1 MISYDG
7 CESHNRE
14 TEKLQIFLADD
25 HVVVREGLKAL
36 INAQP
41 DMIVI
46 GEAGDGQTAWQ
57 QARDCHPDVVI
68 MDITMPEL
76 NGVQATEQLRRAC
89 PTIKIL
95 ALSAHE
101 DTSYL
106 RQLLAAGAAGY
117 ILKHAAV
124 DDLIQAIRMVAAGGV
139 YLDPALAGHVVAR
152 YVRAPAVASALLGAA
167 LSKRETEVVQH
178 IAQGYSN
185 KEIGVQLTLSVKTV
199 ETYRARA
206 MDKLGLE
213 NRAALVRYALEHD
226 MLHSP

>member
-1 MISYDG
+1 MA
-7 CESHNRE
+7 
-14 TEKLQIFLADD
+14 KLQIFLADD

-57 QARDCHPDVVI
+57 QARECQPDVVI
-68 MDITMPEL
+68 MDITMPGL
-76 NGVQATEQLRRAC
+76 NGVQATEQLKRAC
-89 PTIKIL
+89 PTIKVL
-95 ALSAHE
+95 ALSVHE

-106 RQLLAAGAAGY
+106 RQLLSAGAAGY
-117 ILKHAAV
+117 ILKHAAA

-139 YLDPALAGHVVAR
+139 YLDPTLASHVVAR
-152 YVRAPAVASALLGAA
+152 YVRAPARASALLGAE
-167 LSKRETEVVQH
+167 LSDRETEVVQG

-185 KEIGVQLTLSVKTV
+185 KEIATQLHLSIKTI

-206 MDKLGLE
+206 MGKLGLE
-213 NRAALVRYALEHD
+213 SRSALVRYALEHGW
-226 MLHSP
+226 LHGA